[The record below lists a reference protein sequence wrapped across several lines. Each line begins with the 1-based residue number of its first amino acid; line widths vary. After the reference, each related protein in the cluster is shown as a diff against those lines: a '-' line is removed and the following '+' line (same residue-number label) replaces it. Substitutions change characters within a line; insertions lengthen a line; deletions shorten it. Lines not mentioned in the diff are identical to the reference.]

1 MNKNEIIED
10 INDSGKEDI
19 QYIYDNLVDANE
31 LKEYENI
38 EIEITD
44 DILQDLKKL
53 IIEIVKVDDNF
64 AKRVSEIIDNDNRSK
79 PAIDP
84 IAAVTII
91 TLASICALITMHAN
105 ELRVQNPN
113 ANIIDCKD
121 ILRNLHLDNLYDKI
135 DKFL

>member
-10 INDSGKEDI
+10 IEDYGKEDI
-19 QYIYDNLVDANE
+19 QYIYDNLVDTNE
-31 LKEYENI
+31 LKEHENI

-79 PAIDP
+79 PADP
-84 IAAVTII
+84 ITAVTII
-91 TLASICALITMHAN
+91 TLASICALITIHAN

-121 ILRNLHLDNLYDKI
+121 ILRNLHLDKLYDKI